1 MLVTHQLQYLHDLE
15 HIVIMNAGQ
24 IKAQGTY
31 EFIKSNASDFSTFY
45 KFGKSIA
52 DDSSHNEDDDENA
65 NNDDVS

>member
-1 MLVTHQLQYLHDLE
+1 
-15 HIVIMNAGQ
+15 MNAGQ

-52 DDSSHNEDDDENA
+52 DESSHNEDDDENA